1 VNRSRTSPLARAGL
15 SARSNDIDISL
26 ILANQDSSGAYPA
39 SPGYSQYPYCW
50 LRDGSFIA
58 YAMDLAGERASAAR
72 FHAWAAATV
81 LRHEPEI
88 RELIE
93 RSSRGAALTEHEF
106 LPARFTVEG
115 EWHRDGWPNFQL
127 DGYGHWLWS
136 LGEHLRE
143 SGPDGATGEVVAA
156 ARLVG
161 EYLGAF
167 WQEPC
172 YDAWEE
178 YRSQLHASTLASISG
193 GLAAIARAMLP
204 ELGPVAQE
212 VREMILDECVTH
224 GRFGKH
230 IGNPAADAS
239 LLWLSTPFAIVAES
253 DPLMVATVAEI
264 ERTLSVTGGL
274 RRYAA
279 DTFYGGGEWVL
290 LTAWLGWYH
299 ARRGDLERASE
310 CLAWV
315 EAQRDEHGWLPEQVS
330 SPASNQRFLR
340 YWTERWGASARPL
353 LWSHAMAIVLR
364 AGLGRLAGEK
374 PAP

>member
-1 VNRSRTSPLARAGL
+1 VR
-15 SARSNDIDISL
+15 L
-26 ILANQDSSGAYPA
+26 ILANQDASGAYPA

-58 YAMDLAGERASAAR
+58 FAMDLAGERDSAAR

-88 RELIE
+88 RALIE
-93 RSSRGAALTEHEF
+93 RSSGGEALTEHDF

-115 EWHRDGWPNFQL
+115 EWHKDGWPNFQL

-143 SGPDGATGEVVAA
+143 AGSDGAAKEVAAA
-156 ARLVG
+156 ARLMG
-161 EYLGAF
+161 EYLSSF

-178 YRSQLHASTLASISG
+178 YRSQLHTSTLASISG
-193 GLAAIARAMLP
+193 GLATIARAMLP
-204 ELGPVAQE
+204 EFEPVAEE
-212 VREMILDECVTH
+212 VREMILDECVAH
-224 GRFGKH
+224 GRFVKH
-230 IGNPAADAS
+230 VANPAADAS
-239 LLWLSTPFAIVAES
+239 LLWLSTPFAIVAE
-253 DPLMVATVAEI
+253 DHPLMVATAAEV

-299 ARRGDLERASE
+299 VRRGNLERASE

-315 EAQRDEHGWLPEQVS
+315 EAQRDEHGSLPEQVS

-340 YWTERWGASARPL
+340 YWTDRWGVSARPL

-364 AGLGRLAGEK
+364 AELGRLAGENRT
-374 PAP
+374 P